1 MNWFGRLKQGLTKTR
16 ESTIGRIAAIV
27 TGRGKLDEETLS
39 EIEECLLLSDIGVEI
54 AENLI
59 AGLSN
64 KAREERRNDVDFVM
78 DYLGTE
84 IAKIARGE
92 EAEIAISQKPWIILV
107 VGVNGVGKT
116 TTIGKMAHH
125 FAAQGKKVLLAAGDT
140 FRAAAG
146 EQLELWAERAKVGII
161 RHQDGSD
168 PASVAYDAAAAARAR
183 GVDILL
189 IDTAGRLHTK
199 SNLMEELKK
208 IDRVLKKFDPA
219 YPHET
224 LLVID
229 ATTGQNA
236 LTQARVFNEMVGCTG
251 VVVTKLDGT
260 AKGGMILALR
270 KELRLP
276 VRMIGVGEGIDDLRP
291 FDAAEFSRALFDWS
305 PAKEKVS

>member
-1 MNWFGRLKQGLTKTR
+1 MNWFSRLKAGLSKTR
-16 ESTIGRIAAIV
+16 ESTLGRIAAVV

-39 EIEECLLLSDIGVEI
+39 QIEECLLLADVGVDLA
-54 AENLI
+54 AELI
-59 AGLSN
+59 QGLSR
-64 KAREERRNDVDFVM
+64 KAREEHRSDVNFVM
-78 DYLGTE
+78 DYL
-84 IAKIARGE
+84 R
-92 EAEIAISQKPWIILV
+92 AEIARIAMGEQAQVAMDQKPWIILV

-116 TTIGKMAHH
+116 TTIGKMARQ
-125 FAAQGKKVLLAAGDT
+125 FTSNGKKVLLAAADT

-146 EQLELWAERAKVGII
+146 EQLELWAGRAEAGLI

-168 PASVAYDAAAAARAR
+168 PASVVYDAVAAARAR
-183 GVDILL
+183 AVDVLL

-236 LTQARVFNEMVGCTG
+236 LTQARVFSQAVGCTG
-251 VVVTKLDGT
+251 AAVTKLDGT
-260 AKGGMILALR
+260 AKGGMILALQ
-270 KELRLP
+270 KELKLP
-276 VRMIGVGEGIDDLRP
+276 VRMIGVGEGADDLQP
-291 FDAAEFSRALFDWS
+291 FDAGEFSRALFDNAATREMS
-305 PAKEKVS
+305 A